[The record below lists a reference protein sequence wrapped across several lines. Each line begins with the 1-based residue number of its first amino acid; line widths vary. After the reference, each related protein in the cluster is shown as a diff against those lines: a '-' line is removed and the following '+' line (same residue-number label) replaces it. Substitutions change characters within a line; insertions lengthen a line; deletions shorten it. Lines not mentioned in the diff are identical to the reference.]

1 MASSRGGSSLWVG
14 AWLRA
19 VALPGWRRAAAV
31 WASLAIIASIVMG
44 PTGLLPSTVVNLL
57 VHSGAA
63 AALLAG
69 LWLALFHPVAKLVV
83 RAEAASFLRSLP
95 APAVAPLLPALTL
108 AAMELPPLVLFVAGG
123 EPGLGAAV
131 WAGCCALSYAMASV
145 QVPGRA
151 PRALRWR
158 TPGQALRAV
167 LASRLLVDDA
177 LLRGVAFAGIAGA
190 GAGLMIR
197 NNQLIGAAAS
207 TLGLG
212 TVIVLGTPA
221 WAAILQPLAVVHR
234 RIWPT
239 CASSGM
245 PAATW
250 VGSLAAVLAGALA
263 GLCSVAG
270 LLASRVAAASAADT
284 LRMVGGAAALGAG
297 IGLGAV
303 RVSEWATRA
312 KMVAERVLTGT
323 LLIAAIAALA
333 LGLFGELGIVAVV
346 TIAAVAL
353 VKTPEPVLW

>member
-1 MASSRGGSSLWVG
+1 VVSL
-14 AWLRA
+14 
-19 VALPGWRRAAAV
+19 
-31 WASLAIIASIVMG
+31 
-44 PTGLLPSTVVNLL
+44 LL
-57 VHSGAA
+57 HSPAA
-63 AALLAG
+63 AALLGG

-83 RAEAASFLRSLP
+83 RAEAASYLRSLP
-95 APAVAPLLPALTL
+95 APRVAPLLPALTL
-108 AAMELPPLVLFVAGG
+108 AAMELPPLALFAAGG
-123 EPGLGAAV
+123 EPGWGVAS
-131 WAGCCALSYAMASV
+131 WAGCGALGYAMASV
-145 QVPGRA
+145 QVPPRR
-151 PRALRWR
+151 PRALRWT

-234 RIWPT
+234 RIWPA

-250 VGSLAAVLAGALA
+250 VGSLAVVLAGALA
-263 GLCSVAG
+263 ALCGAAA
-270 LLASRVAAASAADT
+270 LIASRVAALGAADT
-284 LRMVGGAAALGAG
+284 VRIVGGAAILGAG

-312 KMVAERVLTGT
+312 KMVAERVVTGT
-323 LLIAAIAALA
+323 LLIAAVDALL
-333 LGLFGELGIVAVV
+333 LGLFGEVGLAAVV
-346 TIAAVAL
+346 TVAL
-353 VKTPEPVLW
+353 MALARTPEPVLC